1 VVTVGWEENYGH
13 EKGSEQRT
21 EINGER
27 ELPNSQWTQ
36 NIF

>member
-1 VVTVGWEENYGH
+1 VGWGEHYGCEE
-13 EKGSEQRT
+13 GSEKII

-27 ELPNSQWTQ
+27 KLPNSQWTQ